1 MKTVIIAGAHSDSG
15 KTTVLRKIA
24 KVFDDSVT
32 VRLGRADEAKE
43 GKEEILLP
51 SDTEFD
57 AIVDSIPRKPA
68 YLLIEGNSILKR
80 FDPDLAIFVDG
91 DGPDRRPDADELKE
105 RCDIVAGGK
114 VDCRAAFGFGA
125 RLGLDLK
132 TFGKLLDA
140 ADVKIANCQL
150 GCF

>member
-15 KTTVLRKIA
+15 KTTTLRKIA
-24 KVFDDSVT
+24 SVLGDSVT
-32 VRLGRADEAKE
+32 VKLGRADRAKE

-51 SDTEFD
+51 SDAEMD
-57 AIVDSIPRKPA
+57 KILDSIPRKPA

-91 DGPDRRPDADELKE
+91 DGPERRPDADELKG
-105 RCDIVAGGK
+105 RCDIIVGGK

-125 RLGLDLK
+125 KLGLDLK
-132 TFGKLLDA
+132 AFGELLSA
-140 ADVKIANCQL
+140 VNVRVANCQL